1 MRLAGTEKQRD
12 EALEALVL
20 QQEIGEEL
28 ERERKRNK
36 KHLASLQDT
45 NETILRQRDE
55 AQRVVIHLRA
65 LIDGQAHHMEH
76 IVRSLNDAPE
86 ISGYA
91 EEGYSEDDGDRG
103 PGTVRPSP
111 LASRR
116 SSRASSRTASRAST
130 VDGRGLDVEDVNPD
144 MERRFFNSPLTMKR
158 FSQVSV
164 ADVAD
169 RHLRD
174 KTDAIADIIRN
185 ISEQCAAAVEGLH
198 LAQVAAH
205 DHSTSDSEDEDDDR
219 ELASGTHEQEIRDDA
234 SLLSPN
240 DALSSIPPTPDLIH
254 HRSSTAMSMASTQA
268 PERLSIQYQDIDVP
282 TKIVEADDTDMNRHA
297 HNEGDDGVSHHLS
310 LEKTQKENAIKNTEG
325 IINRAGARV
334 SAFGTA

>member
-1 MRLAGTEKQRD
+1 M
-12 EALEALVL
+12 
-20 QQEIGEEL
+20 QQEIAEQL

-36 KHLASLQDT
+36 KDLAALQDT
-45 NETILRQRDE
+45 TETILRQRDE

-86 ISGYA
+86 VAGYI
-91 EEGYSEDDGDRG
+91 EETFDGEETEDKGQA
-103 PGTVRPSP
+103 TVRATPVP
-111 LASRR
+111 SRR

-130 VDGRGLDVEDVNPD
+130 VDARGLDVEDVNPE
-144 MERRFFNSPLTMKR
+144 MERRFFNSPTYMKR
-158 FSQVSV
+158 FSQNSV

-198 LAQVAAH
+198 LAQAAAH
-205 DHSTSDSEDEDDDR
+205 DNHAASDSEEDDDD
-219 ELASGTHEQEIRDDA
+219 HESVSEHESRQHRNSHRQSSDSA
-234 SLLSPN
+234 NLLSPN
-240 DALSSIPPTPDLIH
+240 DALFSIPPTPDLIH
-254 HRSSTAMSMASTQA
+254 RASTAMSMAST
-268 PERLSIQYQDIDVP
+268 LSPDRHSMQYHDIDIP
-282 TKIVEADDTDMNRHA
+282 TRIVEAEDTEGADNVDDSEHQLA
-297 HNEGDDGVSHHLS
+297 LQKV
-310 LEKTQKENAIKNTEG
+310 QKENAIKNTEG

>member
-1 MRLAGTEKQRD
+1 M
-12 EALEALVL
+12 
-20 QQEIGEEL
+20 QQEIAEQL

-36 KHLASLQDT
+36 KDLAALQDT
-45 NETILRQRDE
+45 TETILRQRDE

-86 ISGYA
+86 VSGYI
-91 EEGYSEDDGDRG
+91 EEGYDGEDQEH
-103 PGTVRPSP
+103 PGQATVRATPIP
-111 LASRR
+111 SRR

-130 VDGRGLDVEDVNPD
+130 VDARGLDVEDVNPE
-144 MERRFFNSPLTMKR
+144 MERRFFNSPTYMRR
-158 FSQVSV
+158 FSQNSV

-198 LAQVAAH
+198 LAQAAAH
-205 DHSTSDSEDEDDDR
+205 DNHVSSDSEDDDEDR
-219 ELASGTHEQEIRDDA
+219 ESVSECEPRHQHQHQQQHDRLSVDRT
-234 SLLSPN
+234 SLLSPT
-240 DALSSIPPTPDLIH
+240 SIPPTPDLIH
-254 HRSSTAMSMASTQA
+254 RASTAMSMASTLS
-268 PERLSIQYQDIDVP
+268 PERHSMQYHDIDIP
-282 TKIVEADDTDMNRHA
+282 TRIVEAEDSESVHNVDDS
-297 HNEGDDGVSHHLS
+297 EHHLA
-310 LEKTQKENAIKNTEG
+310 LQKVQKENAIKNTEG

>member
-12 EALEALVL
+12 DALEALVM
-20 QQEIGEEL
+20 QQEIAEEL

-36 KHLASLQDT
+36 KHLSALQET

-76 IVRSLNDAPE
+76 IVRSLSDAPE
-86 ISGYA
+86 VQGYI
-91 EEGYSEDDGDRG
+91 EEGYPSEDDIDKGQA
-103 PGTVRPSP
+103 TVRPTP

-116 SSRASSRTASRAST
+116 SSRASSRAASRAST
-130 VDGRGLDVEDVNPD
+130 VDARGLDVEDVNPD
-144 MERRFFNSPLTMKR
+144 MERRFFSSPLSMKR
-158 FSQVSV
+158 FSQGSV

-185 ISEQCAAAVEGLH
+185 ISEQCAAAVKGLH

-205 DHSTSDSEDEDDDR
+205 EHPNSDSEQEEEEEEDR
-219 ELASGTHEQEIRDDA
+219 ESTSGTHEREIHDDA

-240 DALSSIPPTPDLIH
+240 DALSSIPPTPDLVH
-254 HRSSTAMSMASTQA
+254 HRSSTAMSMASTQS
-268 PERLSIQYQDIDVP
+268 PERLSIQYQDLDVP
-282 TKIVEADDTDMNRHA
+282 TKIAEADDTGLS
-297 HNEGDDGVSHHLS
+297 GDDGMSQHIS
-310 LEKTQKENAIKNTEG
+310 LEGDQKETAIKNTEG

>member
-1 MRLAGTEKQRD
+1 M
-12 EALEALVL
+12 
-20 QQEIGEEL
+20 QQEIAEQL

-36 KHLASLQDT
+36 KDLVSLQDT
-45 NETILRQRDE
+45 TETILRQRDE

-76 IVRSLNDAPE
+76 IVRSLNDPPE
-86 ISGYA
+86 ATGYI
-91 EEGYSEDDGDRG
+91 EEGYDGDEQEH
-103 PGTVRPSP
+103 PGQATVRATPIP
-111 LASRR
+111 SRR

-130 VDGRGLDVEDVNPD
+130 VDARGLDVEDVNPE
-144 MERRFFNSPLTMKR
+144 MERRFFNSPTYMKR
-158 FSQVSV
+158 FSQNSV

-198 LAQVAAH
+198 LAQAAAH
-205 DHSTSDSEDEDDDR
+205 DNHVTSDSEDDDDDR
-219 ELASGTHEQEIRDDA
+219 ESVAESEIRHQPNDRLSVDRA
-234 SLLSPN
+234 SLSRPN
-240 DALSSIPPTPDLIH
+240 GGPLSSIPPTPDLIH
-254 HRSSTAMSMASTQA
+254 RASTAMSMASTLS
-268 PERLSIQYQDIDVP
+268 PERHSLQYHDIDVP
-282 TKIVEADDTDMNRHA
+282 TRIVEAEDSESVHDDSE
-297 HNEGDDGVSHHLS
+297 HNLALQKV
-310 LEKTQKENAIKNTEG
+310 QKENAIKNTEG

>member
-1 MRLAGTEKQRD
+1 M
-12 EALEALVL
+12 
-20 QQEIGEEL
+20 QQEISEQL

-36 KHLASLQDT
+36 KDLASLQDT
-45 NETILRQRDE
+45 SETILRQRDE

-86 ISGYA
+86 VAGYI
-91 EEGYSEDDGDRG
+91 EEGYDGEEQEQ
-103 PGTVRPSP
+103 PGQATVRATPVP
-111 LASRR
+111 SRR

-130 VDGRGLDVEDVNPD
+130 VDARGLDVEDVNPE
-144 MERRFFNSPLTMKR
+144 MERRFFNSPTYIKR
-158 FSQVSV
+158 FSQNSV
-164 ADVAD
+164 TDVAD

-198 LAQVAAH
+198 LAQAAAH
-205 DHSTSDSEDEDDDR
+205 DNHVSSDSEDDDDDR
-219 ELASGTHEQEIRDDA
+219 ESVSESDTTPRHHHHHHHHDRLSVDRA

-240 DALSSIPPTPDLIH
+240 KAHFSIPPTPDLI
-254 HRSSTAMSMASTQA
+254 RASTAMSMASTLT
-268 PERLSIQYQDIDVP
+268 PDRHSMQYHDIDIP
-282 TKIVEADDTDMNRHA
+282 TRIMEAEDSESVDNVDDS
-297 HNEGDDGVSHHLS
+297 EHHLA
-310 LEKTQKENAIKNTEG
+310 LQKVQKENAIKNTEG